1 MNREVQNPTLLC
13 QIFWKDVETNKV
25 VSILEEVT
33 FSDRSDLAPFI
44 EKRLRH
50 YLSFPNEPVR
60 RPVIPSFRVYH
71 LVRANFKI

>member
-44 EKRLRH
+44 E
-50 YLSFPNEPVR
+50 
-60 RPVIPSFRVYH
+60 
-71 LVRANFKI
+71 